1 MSKGEQFISAVIANQ
16 REFGLEVSAKTTE
29 RLADYFEL
37 IQQDNPL
44 LHLVAPCTPEEFA
57 IRHILESLT
66 MAKFM
71 PTGALFAD
79 IGTGAGLPAIPCL
92 LAREDLRATLIESK
106 EKKAAF
112 LSKAAAAL
120 DLTSRVKIVNRQFD
134 EVRERGLEFVSCR
147 ALDRFVDRLPRLLKW
162 TGRRTFLFF
171 GGPSLGEALTR
182 ERVRFESYLLPMS
195 EQRFLFVGPK
205 AKGSLR

>member
-1 MSKGEQFISAVIANQ
+1 MSSAWRYL
-16 REFGLEVSAKTTE
+16 RERLE

-71 PTGALFAD
+71 PTGRRFAD

-120 DLTSRVKIVNRQFD
+120 DLTSRVEIVNRQFD

-147 ALDRFVDRLPRLLKW
+147 GARQICRSAPETSEMDRQAHIS
-162 TGRRTFLFF
+162 FF
-171 GGPSLGEALTR
+171 WRAVAR
-182 ERVRFESYLLPMS
+182 
-195 EQRFLFVGPK
+195 
-205 AKGSLR
+205 